1 MGAITDDAFIPDP
14 PGPDDDRFSRAFK
27 SWREWNV
34 GVNFL
39 TNLHCGADESHVFCA
54 KYDPPDVLYQK
65 GRFEIK
71 EIMDRQ
77 RRRHDEVKASRSA
90 AVAQRTRPKI
100 TNYTPQ
106 SLTPD
111 AIGLLVIAELN
122 RLSSKRTYTAVTRSN
137 IDLLFYVNLLEHWFE
152 HGPVP
157 CSSLFS
163 GFGWRSVS
171 AVIANSTS
179 LVLFADR
186 DAPQFLQANA
196 GKVRERWESL
206 T

>member
-1 MGAITDDAFIPDP
+1 MEELANGAFIPDP

-27 SWREWNV
+27 PWREWNV

-39 TNLHCGADESHVFCA
+39 TNLHCGADESRIFCA
-54 KYDPPDVLYQK
+54 KHDPPDVLYQK

-71 EIMDRQ
+71 EIMDRH
-77 RRRHDEVKASRSA
+77 RRRHDEVKASRLP
-90 AVAQRTRPKI
+90 AVGQSTRPQTVTYI
-100 TNYTPQ
+100 PQ

-111 AIGLLVIAELN
+111 VVGRLVLAELN
-122 RLSSKRTYTAVTRSN
+122 RLSFKPTYTAATRSN
-137 IDLLFYVNLLEHWFE
+137 TDLLFYVNLLEHWFE
-152 HGPVP
+152 EGPVP

-171 AVIANSTS
+171 AVIASSTS
-179 LVLFADR
+179 LVLIADG
-186 DAPQFLQANA
+186 DAPPFLQANA
-196 GKVRERWESL
+196 GKIRERWEPL